1 MLTKRHNIQ
10 PCSLR
15 DKRKLTS
22 RRLRPGLD
30 ILCSTRL
37 QEQPHIIGINLP
49 SRDQN
54 LEAHHQNKRNLILL
68 EQPTIHVFVHMLR
81 QELNDDLDT
90 LGGRLDFVRVV
101 DRLVEEHQ
109 ELLETA
115 VVHPV
120 HEGDLDHG
128 EVEGGTT
135 DSH

>member
-1 MLTKRHNIQ
+1 
-10 PCSLR
+10 
-15 DKRKLTS
+15 
-22 RRLRPGLD
+22 
-30 ILCSTRL
+30 
-37 QEQPHIIGINLP
+37 
-49 SRDQN
+49 
-54 LEAHHQNKRNLILL
+54 
-68 EQPTIHVFVHMLR
+68 MLR